1 MSTGIIIVGVA
12 IIAIH
17 VIGVGLYW
25 RGIRK
30 KIHKIERAGICVMSL
45 TTIATIIFSNYVK
58 NMP

>member
-45 TTIATIIFSNYVK
+45 TTIATLIYSNYAK
-58 NMP
+58 TLL